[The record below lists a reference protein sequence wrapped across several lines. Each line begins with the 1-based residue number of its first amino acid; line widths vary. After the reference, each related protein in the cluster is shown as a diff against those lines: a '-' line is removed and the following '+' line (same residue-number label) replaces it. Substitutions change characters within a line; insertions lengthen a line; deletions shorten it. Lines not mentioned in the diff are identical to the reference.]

1 MEDATPLLVSQ
12 SNWLTGAWVK
22 GDDVAFYKYCDIYI
36 YILFMY
42 VYNANIFIYVIILY
56 IYIIYILI
64 YMYATRP

>member
-36 YILFMY
+36 LFMY

-56 IYIIYILI
+56 IYILYIY
-64 YMYATRP
+64 